1 MLKISHKKN
10 KKGVDAII
18 SYVLLITL
26 GLSLAVFVFNWLR
39 GFVPNQIDD
48 AKCPDGVS
56 LILSEVPYL
65 NPLTGLMDLEV
76 QNRGRFNV
84 SGFFVRVNNVSE
96 PNLGIYLINRT
107 DFAVG
112 VGETK
117 AVSINYSRYYIGT
130 EEFIFNTGPV
140 VVEIQP
146 FVYQK
151 GHSGKIPCEGI
162 SRVSIS

>member
-39 GFVPNQIDD
+39 GFVPNQINE
-48 AKCPDGVS
+48 AKCPEGVS
-56 LILSEVPYL
+56 LILSEAPVL
-65 NPLTGLMDLEV
+65 NPSTGLMDLEV

-84 SGFFVRVNNVSE
+84 SGFFVRVNNVSD
-96 PNLGIYLINRT
+96 PNLGIYLINK
-107 DFAVG
+107 DDLLVG

-117 AVSINYSRYYIGT
+117 AVSINYSRYFIGT
-130 EEFIFNTGPV
+130 ENFTLKGGPV
-140 VVEIQP
+140 VVEVQP

-151 GHSGKIPCEGI
+151 GHQAKIPCE
-162 SRVSIS
+162 SISKRSIS